1 MAAHPP
7 TIELDHVPIGVW
19 FLELDGAVAGANAAA
34 AGMLHQPVAE
44 LIGRS
49 APALLQLAAEDWQV
63 LRAVATGHGDR
74 TASPFGGAAGRGQA
88 PHGELTAP
96 LFGGAAGRGH
106 APHGE
111 LTAPLFGGADGRG
124 RAPTVEVHVAL
135 VVAGGTRQLR
145 LVASPAAHDG
155 RAMIQLFA
163 IDVTDRGGELRG
175 EVASAADAE
184 RARAEDAGAAKQRLE
199 SLGLVAGGIAHDFNN
214 LLVGVLAEASAA
226 REDLRL
232 SEETREALR
241 RIEAAAG
248 RMSQLT
254 KQLLAYAGRGRFVTT
269 RLDPDVLLAGLRDQL
284 VGILEAP
291 ATVDVTPGAG
301 TVVVE
306 ADPNLL
312 RQVVINL
319 VANAR
324 DAGGHRVQ
332 VATRILSRENAP
344 WWQLEVSDDGAGID
358 PDTLAR
364 IFDPFF
370 STKPDRHGLGLS
382 AVHGIVRR
390 LGGDVEVDSRP
401 GQGARFRV
409 RLPIV
414 LGALAPAPARSDV
427 TQPIRPLAGLRVLV
441 ADDEPS
447 VRATVRRL
455 LERRGAT
462 IVVAADGL
470 EAQAR
475 LRDERF
481 ELVVLD
487 VQMPGC
493 DGYDVLTF
501 ARAIRPD
508 MPVIL
513 MSGYTERVRGEG
525 GEEEP
530 DAFIE
535 KPFTAKQLDA
545 AIDEVLRARQQH
557 PALG

>member
-1 MAAHPP
+1 MHVPLL
-7 TIELDHVPIGVW
+7 TIELERVPIAVL
-19 FLELDGAVAGANAAA
+19 FLELDGSIAGANPAAAQLLGQAIEVLVGGSGPGLLQLSADAWQALCGAA
-34 AGMLHQPVAE
+34 AGHAE
-44 LIGRS
+44 AHVPLARPGGV
-49 APALLQLAAEDWQV
+49 LQLHLVASSAA
-63 LRAVATGHGDR
+63 HGDR
-74 TASPFGGAAGRGQA
+74 KVIQLLVLDVT
-88 PHGELTAP
+88 
-96 LFGGAAGRGH
+96 
-106 APHGE
+106 
-111 LTAPLFGGADGRG
+111 G
-124 RAPTVEVHVAL
+124 RAPSPPPPPSPP
-135 VVAGGTRQLR
+135 
-145 LVASPAAHDG
+145 SPASLLDA
-155 RAMIQLFA
+155 
-163 IDVTDRGGELRG
+163 
-175 EVASAADAE
+175 AE
-184 RARAEDAGAAKQRLE
+184 RARAEDAGIAKQRLE

-226 REDLRL
+226 REDPGLG
-232 SEETREALR
+232 EPTREALR

-269 RLDPDVLLAGLRDQL
+269 RLDPDLLLGGLRDQM
-284 VGILEAP
+284 VGIVEAP
-291 ATVDVTPGAG
+291 AVVDVAPGAG

-324 DAGGHRVQ
+324 DAGARKVG
-332 VATRILSRENAP
+332 VASRILSRENAP
-344 WWQLEVSDDGAGID
+344 WWQLEVSDDGAGMD
-358 PDTLAR
+358 GVTLAR

-414 LGALAPAPARSDV
+414 PGALTTTPVRADA
-427 TQPIRPLAGLRVLV
+427 TQPLPRLAGLRVLV

-481 ELVVLD
+481 DLVVLD

-501 ARAIRPD
+501 ARALRPD

-513 MSGYTERVRGEG
+513 MSGYTERIRGEG
-525 GEEEP
+525 SEEEP
-530 DAFIE
+530 DAFVE
-535 KPFTAKQLDA
+535 KPFTAKQLDL
-545 AIDEVLRARQQH
+545 AIDEVLRVRK
-557 PALG
+557 P